1 MKRRG
6 EGNWLAMALSVLL
19 ACSLLT
25 WPALA
30 AAAGSGSGTPG
41 SGTANHEE
49 ADEGAESAE
58 EEDTAEEEEGEEPE
72 EEPEPTLEELRD
84 ELLAIL
90 GGGEETAAIQADID
104 RLIALGDP
112 NGTLRAYLE
121 GMIQL
126 HQLQY
131 QLEQLQTTLEGMET
145 SDEDIGAIGAAVTAA
160 ENPDEMLRRIEE
172 GISAPAARL
181 IKEAGYD
188 GTGDLAA
195 MAAEALA
202 YLDSG
207 IAGADSADVA
217 AILLFTQLQQSE
229 LLNETGMVT
238 AADAVTGHFRNILSR
253 APALPAQTREALE
266 AGALAI
272 AGRANLAQAISP
284 GNLVVTGGAL
294 ELTRPVFTYGDAVM
308 LSLEDAAA
316 FLGGEVVE
324 MEDSATVVLQAPGTV
339 LEMTRG
345 SSDAYLNDRLQKM
358 DQPVLYFDGK
368 CYLPLDT
375 ALQCGNWAR
384 MTVGGYELIYPVL

>member
-49 ADEGAESAE
+49 ADEGAE
-58 EEDTAEEEEGEEPE
+58 EEDTAEDTEGEEPE

-112 NGTLRAYLE
+112 NGTLRTYLE
-121 GMIQL
+121 SSIRL

-131 QLEQLQTTLEGMET
+131 EMEQLQSALEGLEA
-145 SDEDIGAIGAAVTAA
+145 SDEDIGAIGAAVSAA
-160 ENPDEMLRRIEE
+160 ENPDETLRRIEE
-172 GISAPAARL
+172 ELSAPAARL
-181 IKEAGYD
+181 MEDAGYD

-195 MAAEALA
+195 MAAGALA

-266 AGALAI
+266 AEALAI

-284 GNLVVTGGAL
+284 GNLVVAGGAL

-384 MTVGGYELIYPVL
+384 MTVGGYELLYPVL

>member
-1 MKRRG
+1 
-6 EGNWLAMALSVLL
+6 MALSVLL

-58 EEDTAEEEEGEEPE
+58 EEDTAEDTEGEESE

-131 QLEQLQTTLEGMET
+131 QLGQLQTTLEGMET

-172 GISAPAARL
+172 EISAPAARL
-181 IKEAGYD
+181 IKDAGYD

-195 MAAEALA
+195 MAAGALA

-207 IAGADSADVA
+207 IAGADSADMA
-217 AILLFTQLQQSE
+217 AILLFHQLRQGE
-229 LLNETGMVT
+229 LLSETGMVT
-238 AADAVTGHFRNILSR
+238 AQDAITSHFGRILSR
-253 APALPAQTREALE
+253 AADLAAGEREALE
-266 AGALAI
+266 AASRAI
-272 AGRANLAQAISP
+272 AARANNAQAMDP
-284 GNLVVTGGAL
+284 GTLVAAGREMSL
-294 ELTRPVFTYGDAVM
+294 RLPVFTYSGTIM

-324 MEDSATVVLQAPGTV
+324 MEDNDTVVLQAPGVV

-345 SSDAYLNDRLQKM
+345 SSDAYRNDRLLKL
-358 DQPVLYFDGK
+358 DQPVLYFDGA

-375 ALQCGNWAR
+375 MLQCCGMER
-384 MTVGGYELIYPVL
+384 MTVAGYQLLYPAL